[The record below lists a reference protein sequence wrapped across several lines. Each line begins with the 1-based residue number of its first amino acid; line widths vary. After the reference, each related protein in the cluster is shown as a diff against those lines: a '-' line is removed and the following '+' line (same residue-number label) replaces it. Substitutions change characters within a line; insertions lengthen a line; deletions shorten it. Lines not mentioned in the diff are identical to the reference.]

1 ARVDE
6 LGLVVVGQHVRP
18 HGATLDCRAVKT
30 DDWCRRCG
38 CQGKV
43 RDSLV
48 RRLAHMPMGW
58 RPTTLQVRVRR
69 YRGHECG
76 LVWRED
82 TSAAAEPRAKISGG
96 GLAWALHAR
105 EVGHLRMPRGA
116 SVHGGWW

>member
-38 CQGKV
+38 CQGEV

-69 YRGHECG
+69 YRCHECG
-76 LVWRED
+76 HGGRHD
-82 TSAAAEPRAKISGG
+82 TSGAADPRAKISHG
-96 GLAWALHAR
+96 GLAWA
-105 EVGHLRMPRGA
+105 MPATVVAHMRRAGVA
-116 SVHGGWW
+116 A